1 MGGAT
6 FEYPCQSCMQET
18 DSPTHG
24 DRNQGTPKT
33 FRGNEFVGMTGGKN
47 AEQAAKH
54 FGAWKGA
61 SPVYEF
67 TKCKQPNLRPNPR

>member
-1 MGGAT
+1 MEPGRQRRPGQHSSAPNQKCT
-6 FEYPCQSCMQET
+6 AQPFW
-18 DSPTHG
+18 THLL
-24 DRNQGTPKT
+24 

-47 AEQAAKH
+47 AERAAEH

-67 TKCKQPNLRPNPR
+67 TKCKQPNHLRPNPR